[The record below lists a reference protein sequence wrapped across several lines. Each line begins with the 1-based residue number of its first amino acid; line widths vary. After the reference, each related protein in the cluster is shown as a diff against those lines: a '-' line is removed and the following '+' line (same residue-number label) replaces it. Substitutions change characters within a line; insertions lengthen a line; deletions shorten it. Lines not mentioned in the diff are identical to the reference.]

1 MSMFCKEFIF
11 DGISCKEYDLVICSF
26 DGGKSETATAGSN
39 IEYTTFKAPNS
50 NKWFATGS
58 AYKEQLTFTFSICKF
73 QCNSSCN
80 QPLSERELSF
90 LMRWLVRKD
99 YKYLNFLQEGYEN
112 IHYNCQINAEKY
124 EVGGKCYG
132 LTLTVVCDA
141 PFGWSEQMSTTIS
154 SSTSKTVTL
163 YNNSDE
169 IGVIYPDMVI
179 NSNAGT
185 EQIPQ
190 EITICNALTGDEMK
204 IKKCIKNERIAIYDR
219 IIEST
224 ECYKTSENED
234 YKGNHP
240 TFFKDFNYNWITIG
254 NTFDNRVNE
263 IIVTGNCNIE
273 LSWRVPRKA
282 VI

>member
-11 DGISCKEYDLVICSF
+11 DGISCKEYDLIICSF
-26 DGGKSETATAGSN
+26 DGGKSGTATAGSN

-73 QCNSSCN
+73 RCNSSFN
-80 QPLSERELSF
+80 QPLSERELAF

-99 YKYLNFLQEGYEN
+99 YKYLNFIQEGYEY

-141 PFGWSEQMSTTIS
+141 PFGWSDIKTTTIS
-154 SSTSKTVTL
+154 SSGSKSVDI
-163 YNNSDE
+163 YDASDE
-169 IGVIYPDMVI
+169 IGLIYPSVDIFVRGF
-179 NSNAGT
+179 ST
-185 EQIPQ
+185 KR
-190 EITICNALTGDEMK
+190 TIQLNNQLTGTQT
-204 IKKCIKNERIAIYDR
+204 
-219 IIEST
+219 IIEN
-224 ECYKTSENED
+224 CVENEHITMD
-234 YKGNHP
+234 RMLITSSKYESEHKTLHN
-240 TFFKDFNYNWITIG
+240 DFNWDWFTIG
-254 NTFDNRVNE
+254 NTFNDRVNP
-263 IIVTGNCNIE
+263 ITVIGDCDVV
-273 LSWRVPRKA
+273 LQWRVPRKA